1 MTDSRCNFNF
11 FQDIYMTNGLY
22 PHFHDFCDHQNRT
35 AGTSKEEDSVETNQ
49 AGTGDVIQ
57 SRSRKLKRTF
67 NSF

>member
-35 AGTSKEEDSVETNQ
+35 AGTSKGEDSVETNQ

-57 SRSRKLKRTF
+57 SRSRKLKRTL
-67 NSF
+67 